1 MDNIKWSS
9 IPVSGVHM
17 ILTKI
22 SQKPFPIKPSLE
34 IRRILTPQRPSRHK
48 MNFDFDWQVRK
59 FWKILKILINLMKN
73 SLKRHQ
79 IFAEIGSH
87 YAHECNKNGRI
98 GAHGLKCK
106 IFVNSELKFKIYD
119 KNYPRKNFFMSLR
132 HFWNFRDLK
141 WRVPRYETS

>member
-34 IRRILTPQRPSRHK
+34 IRRILTPLRPSRHK
-48 MNFDFDWQVRK
+48 MNLDFDWQVRK

-98 GAHGLKCK
+98 GAHGLECI
-106 IFVNSELKFKIYD
+106 IFDNCEHISEIYDENCSRKKFHVSTTLLKF
-119 KNYPRKNFFMSLR
+119 S
-132 HFWNFRDLK
+132 
-141 WRVPRYETS
+141 